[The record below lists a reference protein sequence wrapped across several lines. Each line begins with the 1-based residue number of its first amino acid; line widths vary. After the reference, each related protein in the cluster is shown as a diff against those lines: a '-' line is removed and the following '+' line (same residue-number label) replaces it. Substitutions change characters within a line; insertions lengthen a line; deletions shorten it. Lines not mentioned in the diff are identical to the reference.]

1 MKKMKK
7 IILTIVVL
15 AAGLFCSELN
25 AQKVKFGHV
34 DYAGIIQIMPE
45 TDSAQVVVKQLK
57 ADLEA
62 EAGVMQQEFQAK
74 YEEFVQKQ
82 STYSPA
88 VAKVKQKELED
99 MYQRL
104 QAFAEGAQSQIQAKQ
119 MELLEPVQQKV
130 LDAIK
135 EVSKADNFTYV
146 FDVTTIAYGWD
157 TTDITDKVKAKLGLK
172 K

>member
-1 MKKMKK
+1 MKK
-7 IILTIVVL
+7 IILTIVIV
-15 AAGLFCSELN
+15 ATGLFCNELN
-25 AQKVKFGHV
+25 AQKAKFGHV
-34 DYAGIIQIMPE
+34 DYAGIIEILPE
-45 TDSAQVVVKQLK
+45 TDSAQNEVKQLK

-74 YEEFVQKQ
+74 YEEFTQKQ
-82 STYSPA
+82 ATYSPA

-135 EVSKADNFTYV
+135 EVAKADNFTYV
-146 FDVTTIAYGWD
+146 FDVSTVAYGWD
-157 TTDITDKVKAKLGLK
+157 TTDITDKVKAKLGLNK
-172 K
+172 